1 MLRSDMIKGFM
12 PCKNHP
18 LVEEPLVRCA
28 RCGEAF
34 CLNCIV
40 EIGGSPYCAVCKGEI
55 LGDLRSG
62 RPATGPELASIGRR
76 FGALFLDGLILTLP
90 FVAILVTIFA
100 MLGLFRGVAEGR
112 APDPMLILAV
122 EGGIGLAQIG
132 AWILYEGLMLRRNGQ
147 TAGKRAMRIRVV
159 SAEGGPLSQGQAF
172 GRAAMREL
180 LGIVPCLGLVD
191 YLTAFGQ
198 QRTCIH
204 DMAARTRVVN
214 WDT

>member
-1 MLRSDMIKGFM
+1 MISGSM

-34 CLNCIV
+34 CPNCIV

-76 FGALFLDGLILTLP
+76 FAAIFLDGLILGVPL
-90 FVAILVTIFA
+90 VAVVFGLFA
-100 MLGLFRGVAEGR
+100 MLGLFRGLSEGK
-112 APDPMLILAV
+112 PLDPMLVLSV
-122 EGGIGLAQIG
+122 EGVLFLAAFV
-132 AWILYEGLMLRRNGQ
+132 AWVLYEGLMLRRNGQ
-147 TAGKRAMRIRVV
+147 TVGKKAMRIRVV
-159 SAEGGPLSQGQAF
+159 SAEGGPLTQGQAF
-172 GRAAMREL
+172 GRAAMRQV
-180 LGIVPCLGLVD
+180 LGIVPCLGLVN

-214 WDT
+214 WEA

>member
-1 MLRSDMIKGFM
+1 M

-18 LVEEPLVRCA
+18 LVEEPLIRCA

-34 CLNCIV
+34 CPNCIV

-62 RPATGPELASIGRR
+62 RPAAGPELASIGRR
-76 FGALFLDGLILTLP
+76 FGAIFLDGLIVGLP
-90 FVAILVTIFA
+90 LMAVLFAIFS
-100 MLGLFRGVAEGR
+100 MLGLFNSFPGGKTSDFGLFWTMEGV
-112 APDPMLILAV
+112 IFLAAFV
-122 EGGIGLAQIG
+122 V
-132 AWILYEGLMLRRNGQ
+132 WVLYEGLMLSRNGQ
-147 TAGKRAMRIRVV
+147 TLGKRAMHVRVV

-172 GRAAMREL
+172 GRAALRQVI
-180 LGIVPCLGLVD
+180 GIVPCLGLVN

-204 DMAARTRVVN
+204 DMAARTRVIN
-214 WDT
+214 WDV